1 MKYTFVLVFCLFLIM
16 LCFGIEYNS
25 RIAEIE
31 KQTQIK
37 LFQMSERIEQQ
48 EKETRL
54 LKTDMEI
61 LKNGYERD

>member
-1 MKYTFVLVFCLFLIM
+1 MKYTISLIFCLLIIM

-37 LFQMSERIEQQ
+37 LFQMQEIIEA
-48 EKETRL
+48 
-54 LKTDMEI
+54 
-61 LKNGYERD
+61 

>member
-1 MKYTFVLVFCLFLIM
+1 M

-48 EKETRL
+48 EKEIRL

-61 LKNGYERD
+61 LENGYDRKAD